1 MKAQCKFSD
10 SRPLADFAPE
20 ITNFNDRQHQIAVE
34 GT

>member
-1 MKAQCKFSD
+1 MKAQCKFLD

-20 ITNFNDRQHQIAVE
+20 ITNFNVRQHQIAGD